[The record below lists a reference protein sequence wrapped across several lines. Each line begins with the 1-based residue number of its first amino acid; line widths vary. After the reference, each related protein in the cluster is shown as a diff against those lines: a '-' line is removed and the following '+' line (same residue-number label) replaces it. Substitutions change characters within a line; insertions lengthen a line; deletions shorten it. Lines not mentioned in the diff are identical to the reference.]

1 MCGPEAS
8 LRNGSNHAEC
18 DSVHAGGGSKNF
30 LGGGGKSSNDISADD
45 VAPGAAH
52 EDAVRLPH
60 PHSRTT
66 SPPALRMKTQSAPT
80 FALPRAV
87 SAT

>member
-45 VAPGAAH
+45 VAPGAQ
-52 EDAVRLPH
+52 
-60 PHSRTT
+60 
-66 SPPALRMKTQSAPT
+66 RMKTQSASLTLTP
-80 FALPRAV
+80 ARRPPRRCA
-87 SAT
+87 